1 MQTTMFICAAMAL
14 GLAVVSDSVK
24 AGRKEEEAIF
34 GGGCFWCMEPPFAV
48 LDGVV
53 EVMAG
58 YAGGEEANP
67 TYEQVSSGRTSHY
80 EAVRVKYDPAR
91 ISYRQLLETFW
102 RQIDPTDAGGQFA
115 DRGRHYRTA
124 IFYSTPE
131 QKEEAE
137 RSLMELQ
144 DSGIFNKPI
153 VTAILPLRPFYPA
166 EEYHQQY
173 YLKNSGHYNSYKVG
187 SGRAGFIATVWK
199 KAELNRKYRRP
210 DDAELRRR
218 LTDLQYRV
226 TREEATEPP
235 FHNSYW
241 DTKDKGIYVD
251 VVSGEPLFSS
261 FDKFDSGT
269 GWPSF
274 FKALV
279 PENIVERKD
288 GSLFTVRTEV
298 RSLHADSHLGH
309 LFMDGPAPT
318 GLRYC
323 INSAS
328 LRFVPKHELE
338 KEGYGDFLS
347 LFE

>member
-1 MQTTMFICAAMAL
+1 MQTTMFMCAAMAL

-24 AGRKEEEAIF
+24 IGRKEEEAIF
-34 GGGCFWCMEPPFAV
+34 GGGCFWCMEQPFTE

-124 IFYSTPE
+124 IFHSNPE

-144 DSGIFNKPI
+144 NSGIFNKPI

-210 DDAELRRR
+210 DDAELHRR

-241 DTKDKGIYVD
+241 ETKDKGIHVD

-261 FDKFDSGT
+261 LDKFDSGT

-274 FKALV
+274 FKALI

-288 GSLFTVRTEV
+288 GSLFMIRTEV
-298 RSLHADSHLGH
+298 RSHHGDSHLGH
-309 LFMDGPAPT
+309 LFTDGPAPT